1 MLSKLDIDKE
11 LGKGINIYP
20 FNEENIKENSIN
32 LSASKYAWSMKKGKC
47 YIDYEGN
54 IHKYNKNN
62 SSREIE
68 IFKGKS
74 SVKEINGEK
83 YIILLPMSTTLVETQ
98 EVIAIDNY
106 IGGTYHSRVGIVSL
120 GIGHNGTMFGPNFSG
135 HSLIA
140 IHNVS
145 EYPLKV
151 KVGDNIVSVV
161 FHYLNT
167 PIDFPNATNNGH
179 LDKMSRLGIKLNS
192 IEEQF
197 LDKDWKKKINEV
209 REKMNSSE
217 EFKAYKSKL
226 FKRRMYYFRSYFNTR
241 NIIKTIIGISIFY
254 VLLLVCQK
262 IDEVNGNTIWVDRY
276 WNVGFSGGLVIILQA
291 ILSSFT
297 RKK

>member
-1 MLSKLDIDKE
+1 MLSKIDIDKE

-32 LSASKYAWSMKKGKC
+32 LSASKYAWSMKRGKC
-47 YIDYEGN
+47 YIDDEGN

-68 IFKGKS
+68 IFKGKN

-167 PIDFPNATNNGH
+167 SIDFPNATNNGH
-179 LDKMSRLGIKLNS
+179 LDKMSRLGIKLS
-192 IEEQF
+192 STEEQF

>member
-1 MLSKLDIDKE
+1 MLSKIDIDKE

-47 YIDYEGN
+47 YVDDKGN

-62 SSREIE
+62 SSKEIE
-68 IFKGKS
+68 ILKGRS

-167 PIDFPNATNNGH
+167 PINFPNATNNGH
-179 LDKMSRLGIKLNS
+179 LDKMARLGIKLNS
-192 IEEQF
+192 TEEQF
-197 LDKDWKKKINEV
+197 LGSDWKKKINEV

-217 EFKAYKSKL
+217 EFKRYKSKL
-226 FKRRMYYFRSYFNTR
+226 LKRRIEYLLSYFNIK
-241 NIIKTIIGISIFY
+241 NIIKTILTFSVFGI
-254 VLLLVCQK
+254 LLLVCIRMDK
-262 IDEVNGNTIWVDRY
+262 VNGNTVWVDRY
-276 WNVGFSGGLVIILQA
+276 WDIGFSGGLVVILQV
-291 ILSSFT
+291 IISSFKG
-297 RKK
+297 KK

>member
-1 MLSKLDIDKE
+1 MLSKIDIDKE

-32 LSASKYAWSMKKGKC
+32 LSASKYAWSMKRGKC
-47 YIDYEGN
+47 YIDDEGN

-192 IEEQF
+192 TEEQF

-217 EFKAYKSKL
+217 EFKRYKSKL
-226 FKRRMYYFRSYFNTR
+226 LKRRIKYLLSYINIK
-241 NIIKTIIGISIFY
+241 NIIKTIVTLCVFG
-254 VLLLVCQK
+254 VLLLVCIR
-262 IDEVNGNTIWVDRY
+262 IDKANGNNIWVDRY
-276 WNVGFSGGLVIILQA
+276 WNIGFSGILVVILQA
-291 ILSSFT
+291 IFSSF
-297 RKK
+297 KGKS

>member
-1 MLSKLDIDKE
+1 MLSKIDIDKE
-11 LGKGINIYP
+11 LGKGINIYS

-32 LSASKYAWSMKKGKC
+32 LSASSYAWSMKRGKC
-47 YIDYEGN
+47 YIDNAGN

-62 SSREIE
+62 SSEEIE

-167 PIDFPNATNNGH
+167 PIDFPNATNGGH
-179 LDKMSRLGIKLNS
+179 LDKMSGLGIKLNS
-192 IEEQF
+192 KEEQF
-197 LDKDWKKKINEV
+197 LGEDWKKKINEV
-209 REKMNSSE
+209 RERMNSSE
-217 EFKAYKSKL
+217 EFKRYKSKL
-226 FKRRMYYFRSYFNTR
+226 LKRRIKYLLSYINIK
-241 NIIKTIIGISIFY
+241 NIIKTIVTLCVFG
-254 VLLLVCQK
+254 VLLLVCIR
-262 IDEVNGNTIWVDRY
+262 IDKANGNNIWVDRY
-276 WNVGFSGGLVIILQA
+276 WNIGFSGILVVILQA
-291 ILSSFT
+291 IFSSF
-297 RKK
+297 KGKS

>member
-1 MLSKLDIDKE
+1 MLSKIDIDKE

-32 LSASKYAWSMKKGKC
+32 LSASSYAWSMKKGKC
-47 YIDYEGN
+47 YIDNAGN

-62 SSREIE
+62 SREEIE
-68 IFKGKS
+68 IFKGES

-167 PIDFPNATNNGH
+167 PIDFPNATNGGH
-179 LDKMSRLGIKLNS
+179 LDKMSGLGIKLNS
-192 IEEQF
+192 KEEQF
-197 LDKDWKKKINEV
+197 LGEDWKKKINEV
-209 REKMNSSE
+209 RERMNSSE
-217 EFKAYKSKL
+217 EFKRYKSKL
-226 FKRRMYYFRSYFNTR
+226 LKRRIKYLLSYINIK
-241 NIIKTIIGISIFY
+241 NIIKTIVTLCVFG
-254 VLLLVCQK
+254 VLLLVCIR
-262 IDEVNGNTIWVDRY
+262 IDKANGNNIWVDRY
-276 WNVGFSGGLVIILQA
+276 WNIGFSGILVVILQA
-291 ILSSFT
+291 IFSSFKGKT
-297 RKK
+297 

>member
-1 MLSKLDIDKE
+1 MLSKIDIDKE

-32 LSASKYAWSMKKGKC
+32 LSASSYAWSMKRGKC
-47 YIDYEGN
+47 YIDNAGN

-62 SSREIE
+62 SSEEIE

-167 PIDFPNATNNGH
+167 PIDFPNATNGGH
-179 LDKMSRLGIKLNS
+179 LDKMSGLGIKLNS
-192 IEEQF
+192 KEEQF
-197 LDKDWKKKINEV
+197 LGEDWKKKINEV
-209 REKMNSSE
+209 RERMNSSE
-217 EFKAYKSKL
+217 EFK
-226 FKRRMYYFRSYFNTR
+226 R
-241 NIIKTIIGISIFY
+241 
-254 VLLLVCQK
+254 
-262 IDEVNGNTIWVDRY
+262 
-276 WNVGFSGGLVIILQA
+276 
-291 ILSSFT
+291 
-297 RKK
+297 